1 MSVPRMCRHHRW
13 QIRLYVLGPSRDGP
27 HDIRHRRARRHIQ
40 HRTPRYGTEWREQ
53 EMDMRGAPHVPK
65 QRIASPIRLGEGRIA
80 QRFDLQQRLELCKL
94 ARWLPDAAILTLF
107 ACLAS
112 PADPWPL
119 AIRRYRQLPRH
130 RLGSGFP
137 LACLRQSPVGCSRQR
152 RRLRWARR
160 HRDSARP
167 PSEISRSRRAPRCVA
182 LVLRLRR
189 GTWGRRMT
197 RLRISEP
204 RMTLY
209 FEWVSHSCRSSPKKN
224 PTFYLSSLWG
234 DETLVLFLESTNLIG
249 LCFECGGFLLT
260 VCALALEL
268 PASSCN

>member
-1 MSVPRMCRHHRW
+1 MSVPRMCRHYRW
-13 QIRLYVLGPSRDGP
+13 HIRLHVLGPSRDGP

-53 EMDMRGAPHVPK
+53 EMDMRGAPHAPK

-80 QRFDLQQRLELCKL
+80 QRIDLQQRLELCKL
-94 ARWLPDAAILTLF
+94 ARGLPDAAILTLL

-112 PADPWPL
+112 PTDPWPL
-119 AIRRYRQLPRH
+119 AIRRYRQLPRQH
-130 RLGSGFP
+130 LGSGFP
-137 LACLRQSPVGCSRQR
+137 LACLRQSAVGCS

-182 LVLRLRR
+182 LGLRLRR

-197 RLRISEP
+197 RLRFSEP
-204 RMTLY
+204 RLTLY
-209 FEWVSHSCRSSPKKN
+209 LEWVSHSCRSSPKKKSYFLPLIIVGRRN
-224 PTFYLSSLWG
+224 LSTFFGKYKSDW
-234 DETLVLFLESTNLIG
+234 
-249 LCFECGGFLLT
+249 T
-260 VCALALEL
+260 VF
-268 PASSCN
+268 

>member
-1 MSVPRMCRHHRW
+1 MSVPRLCRRFRW
-13 QIRLYVLGPSRDGP
+13 HIRLHVLGPSRDGP
-27 HDIRHRRARRHIQ
+27 HDIHHRRARRHIQ

-137 LACLRQSPVGCSRQR
+137 LACLRQSAVGCSRQR

-182 LVLRLRR
+182 LGLRLRR

-197 RLRISEP
+197 RLRFSEP
-204 RMTLY
+204 RLTLY
-209 FEWVSHSCRSSPKKN
+209 LEWVSHSCRSSPKKKSYFLPLIIVGRRN
-224 PTFYLSSLWG
+224 LRTFFFGKYKSHW
-234 DETLVLFLESTNLIG
+234 
-249 LCFECGGFLLT
+249 T
-260 VCALALEL
+260 VF
-268 PASSCN
+268 